1 VSFARGWRLR
11 LAQRSKRK
19 RRRPTAATQ
28 PRVGT
33 GNGLR
38 PPVSGPSVS
47 GAGERRTSERRLRGE
62 ERDAAIRA
70 QLEPLTPGERPLA
83 ITLASIAAGVIGIAN
98 FVLWAAG
105 YEVRGNDQSAAG
117 VIVFSAL
124 ILIAAVGMWQMRYWA
139 VLGFQALLGITIVTA
154 GLSLLLV
161 GNLQGAL
168 VALVILVPACALFWS
183 LIRPMAR
190 LRMPAR
196 PGR

>member
-1 VSFARGWRLR
+1 

-19 RRRPTAATQ
+19 RRPTAATR
-28 PRVGT
+28 PRV
-33 GNGLR
+33 
-38 PPVSGPSVS
+38 
-47 GAGERRTSERRLRGE
+47 ERRLRGE

-70 QLEPLTPGERPLA
+70 QLQPLAPGERPSA
-83 ITLASIAAGVIGIAN
+83 ITVASIVAAAIGVAN
-98 FVLWAAG
+98 LVLWAAG

-124 ILIAAVGMWQMRYWA
+124 MLAAAVAMWQLRYWA
-139 VLGFQALLGITIVTA
+139 VLGFQAVLGITIVTA

-190 LRMPAR
+190 LRMPER